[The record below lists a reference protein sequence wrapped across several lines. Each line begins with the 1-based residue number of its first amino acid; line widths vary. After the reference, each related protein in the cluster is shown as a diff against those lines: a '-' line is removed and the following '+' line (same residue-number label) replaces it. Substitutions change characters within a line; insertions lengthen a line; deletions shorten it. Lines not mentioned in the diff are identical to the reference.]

1 MTHSVAE
8 NDAILGRT
16 FFGEY
21 RVVDKLG
28 EGGNGAV
35 YLARQRSIEQYIALK
50 VLHAEGAV
58 EEEVV
63 ARFHREARAISIL
76 SHPNIVRVLIF
87 GRTDDDLL
95 CLAMEHVDGR
105 DLRTAMAEAD
115 FDELR
120 VIKVMKQVCSAVF
133 EAHELGIVHRDL
145 NPQNILL
152 CAFRGEP
159 DFVKILDFGL
169 AKIQQTDEAD
179 PGLTRKGIVYGTPMY
194 LSPEQAR
201 ADEVDWRADIYSLG
215 CVLYELMVGVP
226 PFDGATPREI
236 ISKQVFEQPTPL
248 ADFVP
253 ERASKTMQAIITR
266 AMSKDPEERFQS
278 GLEMFE
284 ALVEREH
291 ELLAER
297 GLDPKASYYP
307 GAEVTAAGVSSGK
320 YDATEEGE
328 QPEAEVEMAEQA
340 SPPEQPVQQRD
351 PRQLLVVLV
360 IAGLVFVVLVLLG
373 IIGWL
378 VAQ

>member
-1 MTHSVAE
+1 MEQVASHE
-8 NDAILGRT
+8 DQIIGRT

-28 EGGNGAV
+28 EGGNGVV

-50 VLHAEGAV
+50 VLHAEAAAAS
-58 EEEVV
+58 EVV
-63 ARFHREARAISIL
+63 ARFHREARAISML
-76 SHPNIVRVLIF
+76 THPNIVRVLIF

-105 DLRTAMAEAD
+105 NLRAAMAEAD

-133 EAHELGIVHRDL
+133 EAHELGIIHRDL

-152 CAFRGEP
+152 CEFRGEP

-169 AKIQQTDEAD
+169 AKIQQPDEAD
-179 PGLTRKGIVYGTPMY
+179 PGLTRQGIVYGTPMY

-201 ADEVDWRADIYSLG
+201 ADDIDWRADIYSLG
-215 CVLYELMVGVP
+215 CILYELMVGVP
-226 PFDGATPREI
+226 PFDGTSPREI
-236 ISKQVFEQPTPL
+236 IEKHVHEEPTPL

-253 ERASKTMQAIITR
+253 DRASPAMQRIVDR
-266 AMSKDPEERFQS
+266 AMAKRREDRFQS

-284 ALVEREH
+284 ALVQRER

-297 GLDPKASYYP
+297 GLDPKSSYYP
-307 GAEVTAAGVSSGK
+307 GAEVSAAGSGD
-320 YDATEEGE
+320 YEATGQGE
-328 QPEAEVEMAEQA
+328 QPQKHVAKPDGTPEERPAEQSLA
-340 SPPEQPVQQRD
+340 
-351 PRQLLVVLV
+351 VLI
-360 IAGLVFVVLVLLG
+360 IAGLVFLVMILLG

-378 VAQ
+378 VLG